1 VAKKWFIAVLL
12 VLSLGG
18 IIAVLYA
25 VPMRAGEGD
34 DAVAYIGTARNLAGG
49 IGFYLAHNL
58 PRAAFTHWAPM
69 YPMIL
74 AAPAFLGMDPAD
86 SAKWINAIAFG
97 CSIFF
102 TGFIA
107 WTYCR
112 RSYMCGFLAALSI
125 LFSRD
130 MIEIHS
136 QALSE
141 PPFIAFVLAS
151 MVALLSY
158 VESEKTKH
166 RDFGGA
172 PDSVR
177 GRLSFNCGLRHHSS
191 CLAGSEAT
199 VHSFDRFCFCFDDR
213 GPSFRRLDHP

>member
-1 VAKKWFIAVLL
+1 VAARRVEGRCSGVHWNGPEPCQGHRLL
-12 VLSLGG
+12 SSSPSTANGIHALGTHVPDDPNSARFYWHGSCRLSK
-18 IIAVLYA
+18 
-25 VPMRAGEGD
+25 
-34 DAVAYIGTARNLAGG
+34 
-49 IGFYLAHNL
+49 
-58 PRAAFTHWAPM
+58 
-69 YPMIL
+69 
-74 AAPAFLGMDPAD
+74 MDQ
-86 SAKWINAIAFG
+86 AIAFG